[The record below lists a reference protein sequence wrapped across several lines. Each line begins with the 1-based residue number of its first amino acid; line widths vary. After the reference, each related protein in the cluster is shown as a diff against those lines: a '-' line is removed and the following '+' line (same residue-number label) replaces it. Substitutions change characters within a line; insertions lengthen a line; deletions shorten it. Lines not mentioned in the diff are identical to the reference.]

1 MNHFLSKLL
10 LFIILFF
17 CTFEVGAQQ
26 KRPDRPLLVV
36 GIVVDGLQQ
45 MHLNSMM
52 DGFDTNGF
60 KAFVNHGTK
69 CPNIVYNTVSAGNA
83 PDWASLMTGSVPFY
97 HGISSGNFFDKKTR
111 SIVSVLNDERQ
122 AGIGTWEKYSAQRL
136 LASTVLDE
144 LSIANA
150 HLSKNYT
157 VAINADDA
165 IMLGGHTARA
175 VAWIDDVNLK
185 WVTTA
190 YYADGLSRSA
200 DEMNTGYFQ
209 LLASRDWEPIST
221 VASYLYPSTTE
232 GAKRKGFKYSPTDK
246 KQASASTI
254 IKNTPAANA
263 LVTELAIKIIQD
275 ERLGKDQYPD
285 MLMLQYTVVT
295 PKERMGALQI
305 AEKEDM
311 YKRLDREIQHLM
323 QQIEKTAGLDNTLIF
338 LTGNQTTLHYPADL
352 TEHNI
357 PSGYFVADRSMA
369 LLNTYLMAIYG
380 QEQWVLG
387 YYGKNIYLNKQK
399 MEQRGFDFSKVRQ
412 QVADF
417 MLEFEGI
424 QAAYTTSQVLH
435 SSGDFRSETSKLRNS
450 YHNNQIGDVIIT
462 LLPGWMEVDEKNR
475 HVDLS
480 NDIQS
485 YVPLFLYG
493 WKIPSKTIHSTYR
506 IVDVAPTLSRILDI
520 PFPNANLG
528 QPIEEIFE

>member
-1 MNHFLSKLL
+1 MNSFFSKLF
-10 LFIILFF
+10 LFITLFF
-17 CTFEVGAQQ
+17 CAFEVGAQ
-26 KRPDRPLLVV
+26 KKSPDRPLLIV

-52 DGFDTNGF
+52 DGFDANGF

-69 CPNIVYNTVSAGNA
+69 CPNIVYNTVSTGNA
-83 PDWASLMTGSVPFY
+83 SDWASLMTGSVPFY
-97 HGISSGNFFDKKTR
+97 HGISSGNFFDKKTG
-111 SIVSVLNDERQ
+111 SIASILSDDKQ
-122 AGIGTWEKYSAQRL
+122 IGIGTWEKYSAQRL

-190 YYADGLSRSA
+190 YYDDGLSRSA

-209 LLASRDWEPIST
+209 TLASRDWEPIST
-221 VASYLYPSTTE
+221 VASYLYPSAE
-232 GAKRKGFKYSPTDK
+232 GSKRKGFKYSPTEK
-246 KQASASTI
+246 KQESTSCI
-254 IKNTPAANA
+254 IKNTPAANT
-263 LVTELAIKIIQD
+263 LVTELAVKIIQS

-295 PKERMGALQI
+295 PQERMGALQI

-311 YKRLDREIQHLM
+311 YKRLDREIQYLV
-323 QQIEKTAGLDNTLIF
+323 QQIEKTAGLENTLLF
-338 LTGNQTTLHYPADL
+338 LTGNQTNLHYPADL
-352 TEHNI
+352 MEHNI
-357 PSGYFVADRSMA
+357 PSGYFVAGRSMA

-380 QEQWVLG
+380 QEQWISG

-399 MEQRGFDFSKVRQ
+399 IEQKKLDFSKVRQ

-424 QAAYTTSQVLH
+424 HAAYTTNQILN

-450 YHNNQIGDVIIT
+450 YHNSQIGDVVIT

-493 WKIPSKTIHSTYR
+493 WKMPSKTIYSTYQ
-506 IVDVAPTLSRILDI
+506 IIDIAPTLSRILDI

-528 QPIEEIFE
+528 KPIEEIFE